1 MNNNSAE
8 SCKKQL
14 NSSIIRNTIREKR
27 HKVGNI
33 GQDGEE
39 CMQGQAQVEKLRCLV
54 DRITYES
61 DTFSVLKCRVKG
73 YADTVTVVGSMPG
86 VHVGSVLL
94 VSGTF
99 RNDRTYGKQFSV
111 VTYEEALPATV
122 YGIQRYLGS
131 GLVKGIGKVYSRK
144 IVDHFGEDTFKI
156 IEESPERLTEIPG
169 IGRERAKKIST
180 SWLAQREVKNIMVF
194 LQEHEVSV
202 SHAAKIYKTYG
213 NESISVVTENPYR
226 LADDIWG
233 IGFKTADQIAA
244 KMGFGKERYERLRS
258 GMLYTL
264 SKLSELG
271 HCYATKSQLLDTGIE
286 MLNVERK
293 LLEETLAKMMEAEDV
308 RTQILEPDHPMEPDE
323 ATPLAIFLPAFYFAE
338 IGIASRLRR
347 IMACS
352 PSVRVNAGTEA
363 AMNGTDGIQYDQIQ
377 MDAIRTAVKSKIMV
391 LTGGP
396 GTGKSTTTMGII
408 RAFQTAGA
416 QILMAAP
423 TGRAAKR
430 LSEVTQ
436 LEAKTIHRLLEF
448 KPPQGYQHNEEN
460 PLEGDVLII
469 DECSMVDTILMN
481 SLLKAV
487 PDGMRLILVGDV
499 DQLPS
504 VGAGNVLR
512 DIIDSG
518 VFPVVRLTRIFRQAA
533 QSRIITNAHRINQGE
548 FPDLLNGK
556 GTDFFFIEEEEP
568 EKAGTSIVSLVKDRL
583 PGFFHVK
590 PSQIQ
595 VLTPMQRGL
604 VGAATLNELLQK
616 ALNPLKNGAEEVRR
630 GGMTFR
636 LYDKVMQ
643 IRNNYDKEVFNGD
656 IGRIVAMHTEEDS
669 VEIAFDG
676 RVVVYDVNELDEVV
690 LAYATTVHKAQGAEY
705 PVVVM
710 PVMMTHYV
718 MLQRNLLY
726 TGVTR
731 AKRGLVLVGTK
742 KAIAYCVGHV
752 TVDSRNTLLRQRL
765 AGTLPQM
772 PEKKD
777 GKA

>member
-1 MNNNSAE
+1 ME
-8 SCKKQL
+8 GQG
-14 NSSIIRNTIREKR
+14 
-27 HKVGNI
+27 KV
-33 GQDGEE
+33 ER
-39 CMQGQAQVEKLRCLV
+39 LRCLV

-61 DTFSVLKCRVKG
+61 DTFSVLRCRVKG

-86 VHVGSVLL
+86 VHVGSVL
-94 VSGTF
+94 VVTGTF
-99 RNDRTYGKQFSV
+99 KMDRTYGKQFSV
-111 VTYEEALPATV
+111 ISYEEALPATV

-131 GLVKGIGKVYSRK
+131 GLVKGIGKVYSKK
-144 IVDHFGEDTFKI
+144 IVDRFGEDTFKI

-169 IGRERAKKIST
+169 IGRERAKKISA
-180 SWLAQREVKNIMVF
+180 SWVAQREVKNIMVF

-213 NESISVVTENPYR
+213 NDSIKVVTENPYR

-264 SKLSELG
+264 NKLSEAG
-271 HCYATKSQLLDTGIE
+271 HCYATKTQMLDTGATLLE
-286 MLNVERK
+286 VERK
-293 LLEETLAKMMEAEDV
+293 VLEETLVKMMEAEDV
-308 RTQILEPDHPMEPDE
+308 RTQVLEPDHPLEPDE
-323 ATPLAIFLPAFYFAE
+323 AMPLAICLPAFYYAE
-338 IGIASRLRR
+338 IGIAARLRR
-347 IMACS
+347 IAACP
-352 PSVRVNAGTEA
+352 PSVRVSAGIEGLTGGAEE
-363 AMNGTDGIQYDQIQ
+363 IQYDQIQ

-408 RAFQTAGA
+408 RAFQTSGA
-416 QILMAAP
+416 EILLAAP

-430 LSEVTQ
+430 LSEVTG

-448 KPPQGYQHNEEN
+448 KPPQGYQRNEEH
-460 PLEGDVLII
+460 PLDGDVLII

-512 DIIDSG
+512 DIILSG
-518 VFPVVRLTRIFRQAA
+518 IVPVVRLTRIFRQAA

-548 FPDLLNGK
+548 FPELSNGK
-556 GTDFFFIEEEEP
+556 GTDFFFIEEELP
-568 EKAGTSIVSLVKDRL
+568 EKAGGAIVSLVKDRL
-583 PGFFHVK
+583 PAFFHLK
-590 PSQIQ
+590 PSEIQ
-595 VLTPMQRGL
+595 VLTPMQRGQ
-604 VGAATLNELLQK
+604 VGAAALNELLQK
-616 ALNPLKNGAEEVRR
+616 ALNPLREGGEEVRR
-630 GGMTFR
+630 GGVAFR

-656 IGRIVAMHTEEDS
+656 IGRIIGMHPEEDS

-676 RVVVYDVNELDEVV
+676 RTVIYDVSELDEVV

-752 TVDSRNTLLRQRL
+752 TVDSRNTLLMQRL
-765 AGTLPQM
+765 AGTLPKT